1 VELPYF
7 IETGSRHLRMAAGVM
22 LVVSFLVGSIP
33 FGFLLAK
40 LKGIDIRKHG
50 SGNIGA
56 TNVWRVLGWKWGLP
70 AFLLDFLKGFVP
82 AFIFVLFVP
91 HGRRLEWEI
100 AVVLIGLVA
109 TLGHNF
115 TPWLKGKGG
124 KGVATSAGAIAAF
137 MPDVFFVI
145 LAVWGASFWL
155 TRIVSLAS
163 ILASAVLPVA
173 AFVLY
178 PSKRIFFIFGL
189 VAGGMTILRHRAN
202 IERLLRGEEKR
213 MGGPKPKASADD
225 AK

>member
-1 VELPYF
+1 
-7 IETGSRHLRMAAGVM
+7 MAAAVM
-22 LVVSFLVGSIP
+22 LCFSFLIGSIP
-33 FGFLLAK
+33 FGFLLGK
-40 LKGIDIRKHG
+40 WNGLDLRKHG

-70 AFLLDFLKGFVP
+70 AFLLDFFKGFLP
-82 AFIFVLFVP
+82 AFIFVFFVP
-91 HGRRLEWEI
+91 HGRRMEWEV

-115 TPWLKGKGG
+115 TPWLGGKGG

-137 MPDVFFVI
+137 MPEAFLVI

-178 PSKRIFFIFGL
+178 PNKRIFFVFGL
-189 VAGGMTILRHRAN
+189 LAGGMTILRHRAN

-213 MGGPKPKASADD
+213 MGSPKA
-225 AK
+225 K